1 MSSKLEYLKR
11 YEEKNSTVKK
21 KKRIK
26 KHTNLTIMD
35 DDVATWEDVQGS
47 KESNIDDPEDAPVV
61 AEVQDDS
68 IIKWQPLSVG
78 DDEKNDT
85 RTSPSK
91 ELKRNKEDDLSPPRK
106 KDDLSP
112 PRRTKAKGSKRKQ
125 DYGIDSDLGAQRST
139 KKRRPASR
147 GIAGTSTST
156 IENKDNEVEKKKKDV
171 LALKSDGVNAK
182 TGDQVFMEWG
192 RG

>member
-11 YEEKNSTVKK
+11 YEENNFIIKK

-26 KHTNLTIMD
+26 KCTNMTILD

-68 IIKWQPLSVG
+68 IIKWQPLSSTDGNERV
-78 DDEKNDT
+78 
-85 RTSPSK
+85 SPSK
-91 ELKRNKEDDLSPPRK
+91 DSMMNEEH
-106 KDDLSP
+106 DLSP
-112 PRRTKAKGSKRKQ
+112 PRRTKAKGNKRKQ
-125 DYGIDSDLGAQRST
+125 DNDLSSDVSPPRSRKKRMLVDYKVSRRTGGQSSST
-139 KKRRPASR
+139 KVEKKNE
-147 GIAGTSTST
+147 T
-156 IENKDNEVEKKKKDV
+156 NEVEEKKRNAPTLIDV
-171 LALKSDGVNAK
+171 KIKSDSLIAK
-182 TGDQVFMEWG
+182 NSDQVFMEWG